1 MNVINSV
8 KEYVTTVFDLGSNHT
23 EAIDVVAIQ
32 HGAPDRQVRCT
43 PFYVRF
49 EASMP
54 FTADM
59 RAPSIYF
66 DAMHSV
72 PPSLDKAMLEK
83 STSDYFDAQT
93 ESGPIP
99 CSADCDT
106 VHGLE
111 RSPDALP
118 PALSLC
124 GDLMSTASSAD
135 EAAAIFRKHQVSA
148 ESFRRHAAAILQDPS
163 LMVMVRGEYR
173 RYDLFA
179 QALVV
184 SAACFPCSSMMW
196 DTASFPHTAAVDATR
211 KQRRH
216 TIEGT
221 TFDLAAPTTRL
232 DLSDTRDVAP
242 PQEPGAASTWL
253 PADHARL
260 PESSLPPSP
269 PPPLPLDHHRSVYP
283 SEAQLTAM
291 NLAYGANTLEFRVQS
306 TVCGD
311 DDVRVTSTLFLWHA
325 SSKLVVAD
333 IDLVVGSDSFDHSA
347 SSAADFFT
355 HVLGHGY
362 QLIYLSS
369 RRRSVRDDLPHAPLL
384 GAFLGLALDTPDQT
398 SVKLAMLQQLQALY
412 PPDVNPF
419 YAGLTNAHHAHA
431 FLHSGLHPG
440 KVLVMDGGRFRLAH
454 QKVLKATD
462 TSYADLK
469 DPRTFDMMFPPVQQQ
484 QHDATF
490 QEEAFND
497 MNFWR
502 LPPPR
507 M

>member
-221 TFDLAAPTTRL
+221 TFDLAAP
-232 DLSDTRDVAP
+232 
-242 PQEPGAASTWL
+242 
-253 PADHARL
+253 
-260 PESSLPPSP
+260 
-269 PPPLPLDHHRSVYP
+269 
-283 SEAQLTAM
+283 
-291 NLAYGANTLEFRVQS
+291 
-306 TVCGD
+306 
-311 DDVRVTSTLFLWHA
+311 
-325 SSKLVVAD
+325 
-333 IDLVVGSDSFDHSA
+333 
-347 SSAADFFT
+347 
-355 HVLGHGY
+355 
-362 QLIYLSS
+362 
-369 RRRSVRDDLPHAPLL
+369 
-384 GAFLGLALDTPDQT
+384 
-398 SVKLAMLQQLQALY
+398 
-412 PPDVNPF
+412 
-419 YAGLTNAHHAHA
+419 
-431 FLHSGLHPG
+431 
-440 KVLVMDGGRFRLAH
+440 
-454 QKVLKATD
+454 
-462 TSYADLK
+462 
-469 DPRTFDMMFPPVQQQ
+469 
-484 QHDATF
+484 
-490 QEEAFND
+490 
-497 MNFWR
+497 
-502 LPPPR
+502 
-507 M
+507 